1 MDVELLIN
9 IRKLSDEINNLTKKI
24 EKLNENTSK
33 ENKVEIKNNIK
44 NEILKKKYKI
54 LKLSSKCKE
63 KNQNNNEIAAGMP
76 SSNKQNTSVIN
87 WKNSLRSPY
96 FY

>member
-9 IRKLSDEINNLTKKI
+9 IRKLSNEINNLTHEI
-24 EKLNENTSK
+24 EKINENTSRD
-33 ENKVEIKNNIK
+33 KVEVENNIK
-44 NEILKKKYKI
+44 SEILKKKYKI

-76 SSNKQNTSVIN
+76 SSNKLNTSVMN

>member
-9 IRKLSDEINNLTKKI
+9 IRKLSNEINNLTHEI
-24 EKLNENTSK
+24 EKMNENTSK
-33 ENKVEIKNNIK
+33 DKVEIENNIK

-54 LKLSSKCKE
+54 LKLSSKYKV

-76 SSNKQNTSVIN
+76 SNNKQNTSIIN

>member
-1 MDVELLIN
+1 MDDELLIN

-24 EKLNENTSK
+24 EKINENTSRD
-33 ENKVEIKNNIK
+33 KVEIENNIK

-54 LKLSSKCKE
+54 LKLSSNIKE
-63 KNQNNNEIAAGMP
+63 TKQYNKKIAAGMP
-76 SSNKQNTSVIN
+76 SNNKLNTSVIN
-87 WKNSLRSPY
+87 WKNSLRNPY